1 MSNNFIIDKITDIEL
16 KKLII
21 NPSNK
26 EVLIMKIDIDK
37 YDLNTANKLFDEVKK
52 SLPKKVKLIGVPMG
66 VDFEVNEIDNII
78 KHLEEQKK

>member
-16 KKLII
+16 KKLVI
-21 NPSNK
+21 NPSDK

-37 YDLNTANKLFDEVKK
+37 YDLNTANKLFYEVKK
-52 SLPKKVKLIGVPMG
+52 SLPEEVKVIGVPVG
-66 VDFEVNEIDNII
+66 VDFEVDEIDNII